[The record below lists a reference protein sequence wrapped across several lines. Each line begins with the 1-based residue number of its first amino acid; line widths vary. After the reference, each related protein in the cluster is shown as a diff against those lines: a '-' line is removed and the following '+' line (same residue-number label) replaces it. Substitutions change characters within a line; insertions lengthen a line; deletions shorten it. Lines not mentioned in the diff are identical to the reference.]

1 MEEPV
6 LAGRARRTRATTV
19 ILRGA
24 LATSIGLATAQALAP
39 APARAAEPTPNLSQ
53 SIAADQPL
61 ATGRVELSA
70 GHIDIGPRYVD
81 DRWTLLIHDGTQAQ
95 PVWRD
100 PDDTL
105 LRVSDAA
112 LQTVPDDP
120 AYAFLGIA
128 AGQQA
133 YVVPQ
138 VQDQDVVWLGW
149 NTQDPRV
156 MQTIDRG
163 VTLTLLGVRGPGTLT
178 TYLQSGNFAPP
189 QPLWRS
195 AESTAQPFW
204 VEVNTHTHANWVFSA
219 PGVYLVA
226 VQVSADLVN
235 GESVSATRTLRFAV
249 GDATSADEAFAATAD
264 IPVPDGQEPPGED
277 PAETDDGAGGSQT
290 LLVTALAGTAV
301 ALVVGL
307 VVLLLR
313 GRGAKRRAEQER
325 AAASSEG
332 QR

>member
-6 LAGRARRTRATTV
+6 TAGRLPGRTRTTTAVLRCTLATLIVLATTQ
-19 ILRGA
+19 
-24 LATSIGLATAQALAP
+24 T
-39 APARAAEPTPNLSQ
+39 PARAEQPTPGLGQ

-61 ATGRVELSA
+61 ATGRAELA
-70 GHIDIGPRYVD
+70 TGHVDVGPRYVD
-81 DRWTLLIHDGTQAQ
+81 NRWTLLIHDGTQAR

-100 PDDTL
+100 PDEAL

-120 AYAFLGIA
+120 AYAFLGID
-128 AGQQA
+128 AGKKV

-138 VQDQDVVWLGW
+138 VQNPDVVWLGW

-163 VTLTLLGVRGPGTLT
+163 VTLTLLGVRGPGSLT

-195 AESTAQPFW
+195 TEPKAQPFW
-204 VEVNTHTHANWVFSA
+204 AEVNTHTHANWVFSA

-226 VQVSADLVN
+226 VGVSADLIN
-235 GESVSATRTLRFAV
+235 GETVSATGTLRFAV
-249 GDATSADEAFAATAD
+249 GDATSADEAYAATAD
-264 IPVPDGQEPPGED
+264 IPAAAGQAAADKERTTVTES
-277 PAETDDGAGGSQT
+277 AGGST
-290 LLVTALAGTAV
+290 SLPLA
-301 ALVVGL
+301 ALVGAAAVLAVGL
-307 VVLLLR
+307 ILLLLR
-313 GRGAKRRAEQER
+313 GRRAKQRAEKER
-325 AAASSEG
+325 AAALPEV

>member
-1 MEEPV
+1 MT
-6 LAGRARRTRATTV
+6 AGRARRRPRTTSAILRYAVATVIVLATT
-19 ILRGA
+19 
-24 LATSIGLATAQALAP
+24 Q
-39 APARAAEPTPNLSQ
+39 APARAAEPTPGLGQ

-61 ATGRVELSA
+61 ATGRAELA
-70 GHIDIGPRYVD
+70 TGHVDIGPRYVGN
-81 DRWTLLIHDGTQAQ
+81 RWTLLVHDGTKAR

-100 PDDTL
+100 PDEAL

-120 AYAFLGIA
+120 AYAFLGVD
-128 AGQQA
+128 AGTRV

-138 VQDQDVVWLGW
+138 TQNQNVVWLGW

-163 VTLTLLGVRGPGTLT
+163 VTLTLLGVRGPGSLT
-178 TYLQSGNFAPP
+178 TYLQSGNFAAP

-195 AESTAQPFW
+195 ADSTAQPFW
-204 VEVNTHTHANWVFSA
+204 AEVNTHTHANWVFTA

-226 VQVSADLVN
+226 VQASADLVN
-235 GESVSATRTLRFAV
+235 GETVSATRTLRIAV
-249 GDATSADEAFAATAD
+249 GDTTSADEAFAATAD
-264 IPVPDGQEPPGED
+264 LPAAGQAPAGED
-277 PAETDDGAGGSQT
+277 RAADGEPAATST
-290 LLVTALAGTAV
+290 TVLLIALAGAA
-301 ALVVGL
+301 ALLAVGL
-307 VVLLLR
+307 VLLLLR

-325 AAASSEG
+325 AAAVSEE

>member
-6 LAGRARRTRATTV
+6 TAGRARRRARTTTAV
-19 ILRGA
+19 LRVA
-24 LATSIGLATAQALAP
+24 LATVIVLATVP
-39 APARAAEPTPNLSQ
+39 TPARGQDPTPGLGQ

-61 ATGRVELSA
+61 ATGRAELVT
-70 GHIDIGPRYVD
+70 GHVDIGPRYVD
-81 DRWTLLIHDGTQAQ
+81 DRWALLVHDGTQAR
-95 PVWRD
+95 PVWRN
-100 PDDTL
+100 PDEAL

-120 AYAFLGIA
+120 AYAFIGVD
-128 AGQQA
+128 AGKRV

-138 VQDQDVVWLGW
+138 VQNADVVWLGW

-163 VTLTLLGVRGPGTLT
+163 VTLTLLGVRGPGDLT

-195 AESTAQPFW
+195 TEPKAQPFW
-204 VEVNTHTHANWVFSA
+204 AEVNTHTHANWVFTE

-226 VQVSADLVN
+226 VRASADLIS
-235 GESVSATRTLRFAV
+235 GETVSATATLRFAV
-249 GDATSADEAFAATAD
+249 GDAASADEAFTATAD
-264 IPVPDGQEPPGED
+264 IPAPAAEASEDGDRTEGTEPAD
-277 PAETDDGAGGSQT
+277 TSAAW
-290 LLVTALAGTAV
+290 LLMVLAGAAV
-301 ALVVGL
+301 LLAVGL
-307 VVLLLR
+307 VLLLLR
-313 GRGAKRRAEQER
+313 GRRARRRAEQER
-325 AAASSEG
+325 ARSLPEA

>member
-6 LAGRARRTRATTV
+6 TAGRARRRPRTTSAILRCAVAMVIVLATTQ
-19 ILRGA
+19 
-24 LATSIGLATAQALAP
+24 T
-39 APARAAEPTPNLSQ
+39 PARAEEPTPVLRQ

-61 ATGRVELSA
+61 ATGRAELA
-70 GHIDIGPRYVD
+70 TGHVDLGPRYVD
-81 DRWTLLIHDGTQAQ
+81 DRWTLLIHDGTQARQ
-95 PVWRD
+95 VWRN
-100 PDDTL
+100 PDEAL

-120 AYAFLGIA
+120 AYAFLGVD
-128 AGQQA
+128 AGKRV

-138 VQDQDVVWLGW
+138 TQNQNVVWLGW

-163 VTLTLLGVRGPGTLT
+163 VTLTLLRVRGPGNLT
-178 TYLQSGNFAPP
+178 TYLQSGNFAAP

-195 AESTAQPFW
+195 ADSTAQPFW
-204 VEVNTHTHANWVFSA
+204 AEVNTHTHANWVFTA

-226 VQVSADLVN
+226 VQASADLIN
-235 GESVSATRTLRFAV
+235 GETVSATRTLRFAV
-249 GDATSADEAFAATAD
+249 GDTTSADEAFAAAADVPTAA
-264 IPVPDGQEPPGED
+264 GQAPTGEARASDDEP
-277 PAETDDGAGGSQT
+277 AGPSTT
-290 LLVTALAGTAV
+290 LLLIALGGAA
-301 ALVVGL
+301 ALLAVGL
-307 VVLLLR
+307 VLLLLR

-325 AAASSEG
+325 AAAPSEG

>member
-1 MEEPV
+1 M
-6 LAGRARRTRATTV
+6 TRCAVAAVIMLATTQ
-19 ILRGA
+19 
-24 LATSIGLATAQALAP
+24 T
-39 APARAAEPTPNLSQ
+39 PARAEGPTPGLGQ

-61 ATGRVELSA
+61 ATGRAELA
-70 GHIDIGPRYVD
+70 TGHVDIGPRYVD
-81 DRWTLLIHDGTQAQ
+81 NRWTLLIHDGTQAR
-95 PVWRD
+95 PVWRN
-100 PDDTL
+100 PDEAL

-120 AYAFLGIA
+120 AYAFLDID
-128 AGQQA
+128 AGKRV

-138 VQDQDVVWLGW
+138 VQNPDVVWLGW

-163 VTLTLLGVRGPGTLT
+163 VTLTLLGVRGPGSLT

-195 AESTAQPFW
+195 TESKAQPFW
-204 VEVNTHTHANWVFSA
+204 AEVNTHTHANWVFSA

-226 VQVSADLVN
+226 VQASADLIN
-235 GESVSATRTLRFAV
+235 GETVSATGTLRFAV
-249 GDATSADEAFAATAD
+249 GDAANAAEAYAATAD
-264 IPVPDGQEPPGED
+264 IPAAAGPAAADEDRAADDEP
-277 PAETDDGAGGSQT
+277 AGTSTT
-290 LLVTALAGTAV
+290 LLIIALAGMAV
-301 ALVVGL
+301 LLVIGL
-307 VVLLLR
+307 LILLLR

-325 AAASSEG
+325 AAALAED

>member
-6 LAGRARRTRATTV
+6 TAGRARRRTRATTV

-24 LATSIGLATAQALAP
+24 LATLLVLATAPTPVRAAQP
-39 APARAAEPTPNLSQ
+39 APDLSQ

-112 LQTVPDDP
+112 QQTVPDDP
-120 AYAFLGIA
+120 AYAFLGIE
-128 AGQQA
+128 AGEQA

-138 VQDQDVVWLGW
+138 VQDPDVVWLGW

-163 VTLTLLGVRGPGTLT
+163 ATLTLLGVRGPGTLT

-235 GESVSATRTLRFAV
+235 GEKVSATRTLRFAV
-249 GDATSADEAFAATAD
+249 GDAASADEAFAATAD
-264 IPVPDGQEPPGED
+264 VPAPASQVPPSED
-277 PAETDDGAGGSQT
+277 PTEADDWAGGSQT
-290 LLVTALAGTAV
+290 LLITALAGTAV
-301 ALVVGL
+301 VLAIGL
-307 VVLLLR
+307 VVLLLH
-313 GRGAKRRAEQER
+313 GRGARRRAERER
-325 AAASSEG
+325 AIASPEG

>member
-6 LAGRARRTRATTV
+6 TAGRARRRPRTTSAILRCAVATVIVLATT
-19 ILRGA
+19 
-24 LATSIGLATAQALAP
+24 Q
-39 APARAAEPTPNLSQ
+39 APARAEEPTPGLDQ

-61 ATGRVELSA
+61 ASGRTTLATGHV
-70 GHIDIGPRYVD
+70 DIGPRYVD
-81 DRWTLLIHDGTQAQ
+81 NRWTLLIHDGTQAQ

-100 PDDTL
+100 PDEAL

-120 AYAFLGIA
+120 AYAFLGIE
-128 AGQQA
+128 AGKRA

-138 VQDQDVVWLGW
+138 VQNQDVVWLGW

-195 AESTAQPFW
+195 AEATAQPFW

-226 VQVSADLVN
+226 VQVSADLVD
-235 GESVSATRTLRFAV
+235 GETVSATGTLRFAV
-249 GDATSADEAFAATAD
+249 GDATSADEALAAVAD
-264 IPVPDGQEPPGED
+264 IPAPAGQEPPADG
-277 PAETDDGAGGSQT
+277 PAAADDRADGSPT
-290 LLVTALAGTAV
+290 LLIAALAGTAV
-301 ALVVGL
+301 ALALGL
-307 VVLLLR
+307 VILMLR
-313 GRGAKRRAEQER
+313 GRGARRRAEQER
-325 AAASSEG
+325 AVASSEG